1 MITKSNFI
9 VGHGCQRCFWFKY
22 NGYEDLDLNDELAQQ
37 RLKDGEEVG
46 NQVKKIFPEGEEIPF
61 LGGDYDEMHRL
72 TLQAIENGSKVIFE
86 GSFLVDGVFI
96 RVDIMNKSS
105 NGWDIFEVKSSSG
118 MKPIHKEDASIQ
130 WHILKKVDGLE
141 LRDMYLITLD
151 RDYQRGEKLKLKNVF
166 KKHLLTEYVESN
178 QTKTSKTLL
187 NLKKVAELNSPPE
200 NRISGNPDAKNECT
214 FKAHCWPKDIDNIN
228 SVFKLRGMWAKD
240 KFKLHDG
247 GIDVFEKIQDIKS
260 FSKIHQTQIESTLKN
275 ITFINKEIIEDFISK
290 VSYPISYFDFETYN
304 EPIPSHNGQKPN
316 ERMPFQYSLHI
327 QKGPNDSV
335 DTDDSHVEFLA
346 NHGDDPRQKIAE
358 SMLDNIPKSGSII
371 TYHKSYEIG
380 VIKDLARSCPDLSSK
395 LLDLNNRILDLKD
408 PFSKGGYYHPEFG
421 GSFSIKKVLP
431 ALCKDNKE
439 LDYKKLKISNGGM
452 ALTAFRELK
461 NKRDD
466 EIDEI
471 RKDLLKYCWLD
482 TYAMYAIYEKL
493 LSIVKKN
500 N

>member
-22 NGYEDLDLNDELAQQ
+22 KGYEDLDLNDEQAQQ

-46 NQVKKIFPEGEEIPF
+46 DQVKEIFPKGVEIPF
-61 LGGDYDEMHRL
+61 LGRDYDEMHRL
-72 TLQAIENGSKVIFE
+72 TLQAIDNGSKVIFE

-105 NGWDIFEVKSSSG
+105 DGWDIFEVKSSSK

-130 WHILKKVDGLE
+130 WHVLNQVKDLE
-141 LRDMYLITLD
+141 LRDMYVITLD
-151 RDYQRGEKLKLKNVF
+151 KDYQRGEKLKLKNVF

-178 QTKTSKTLL
+178 QAETSKTLL
-187 NLKKVAELNSPPE
+187 NLKKVAELKSPPKK
-200 NRISGNPDAKNECT
+200 RISGNPNVKNECA

-240 KFKLHDG
+240 KFKLYDE

-275 ITFINKEIIEDFISK
+275 ITFINKEIIENFISK
-290 VSYPISYFDFETYN
+290 VSYPISYFDFETYS

-316 ERMPFQYSLHI
+316 ERVPFQYSLHI
-327 QKGPNDSV
+327 QKTPNDSV
-335 DTDDSHVEFLA
+335 DTDGSHYEFLA
-346 NHGDDPRQKIAE
+346 NCEEDPRQMIAE
-358 SMLDNIPKSGSII
+358 SMLNNIPKNGSII
-371 TYHKSYEIG
+371 TYHKSFEIG
-380 VIKDLARSCPDLSSK
+380 VIKDLARFCPDLSSK

-421 GSFSIKKVLP
+421 GSFSIKQVLP
-431 ALCKDNKE
+431 ALCKDNEK
-439 LDYKKLKISNGGM
+439 LDYKSLKISNGGM
-452 ALTAFRELK
+452 ASNAFRELK
-461 NKRDD
+461 NKNHNEIQEIQDD
-466 EIDEI
+466 L
-471 RKDLLKYCWLD
+471 RKYCWLD
-482 TYAMYAIYEKL
+482 TYAMYAIYKKL
-493 LSIVKKN
+493 LAIVN